1 MVDCTLV
8 PAPMACRPVRAF
20 AGAATAARLGPT
32 LVDQPLAPYRA
43 GSERA
48 RAGGRSTVTAWLG
61 DSFTEG
67 FQVSKRGMMW
77 PKRLAQRI
85 NARRE
90 ATVQYVP
97 AATSTGSVTTPASWP
112 GGQAG
117 WTYTGSVAGSVQY
130 GADLHAVTMSAA
142 ATATIV
148 FFGDT
153 MNVLYTRTPSGPA
166 AAAVTLDGVSQ
177 TAINAQGSELPGQ
190 IATFGTIG
198 DYGFHTLVITAT
210 AAPLILE
217 GALVHDGTV
226 FGLGVAFTS
235 IYTLCYGH
243 AGFSTQQFVDNT
255 NWVKSFVNMAGT
267 ASLIGISFGPNDSL
281 ANRSPEDFRDNL
293 VTIMQMI
300 DAQILSVVGSLG
312 PGYLLYMMP
321 TAPLSYVD
329 AAQSAA
335 NLVGRNRA
343 VATDLAALLP
353 SGGTGW
359 GIFDAGNGHPDD
371 SGHQWIA
378 DRLASIIDPSAP
390 SAFPRMDNG
399 GPTIEAADTP
409 ANRRNW
415 TVSLG
420 FTNGQAYD
428 TTAADNA
435 VRDRVHRKWFEPGV
449 YTARIRYEQITT
461 TGGTAQVFIGATS
474 CGTVATTGTTGTIGE
489 TALATPVTID
499 APGWYPVTI
508 RHTAATTAAL
518 RFMRCK
524 CVPA

>member
-1 MVDCTLV
+1 MVDCTLI

-20 AGAATAARLGPT
+20 SNAATAARLGADP
-32 LVDQPLAPYRA
+32 LDQPLAAYRA

-67 FQVSKRGMMW
+67 FQVSKRGFMW
-77 PKRLAQRI
+77 SKRLAQRI

-97 AATSTGSVTTPASWP
+97 AAASTGSTTAAGTWP

-117 WTYTGSVAGSVQY
+117 WTYTGSVAGSVLY

-153 MNVLYTRTPSGPA
+153 LNVLYTRTPGGPA
-166 AAAVTLDGVSQ
+166 AAAVTLDGVAQ

-190 IATFGTIG
+190 VATFGTIA

-235 IYTLCYGH
+235 IYTLTFGH

-300 DAQILSVVGSLG
+300 DAQILAIGQPLG

-335 NLVGRNRA
+335 TLFARNRA
-343 VATDLAALLP
+343 GVVDLAALLP

-359 GIFDAGNGHPDD
+359 GIFDAGNGHPDEN
-371 SGHQWIA
+371 GHQWIG
-378 DRLASIIDPSAP
+378 DRLAAIIDPGAP

-409 ANRRNW
+409 TTRRNW
-415 TVSLG
+415 AVSMG

-428 TTAADNA
+428 TTASDAA

-449 YTARIRYEQITT
+449 YTPRVRYEQITT
-461 TGGTAQVFIGATS
+461 LGGTVQVFIGSTS
-474 CGTVATTGTTGTIGE
+474 AGSVATTGTTGTIGE
-489 TALATPVTID
+489 TALGSPVTID
-499 APGWYPVTI
+499 SPGWYPVTI
-508 RHTAATTAAL
+508 RHTAAGAAAL